1 MHFNGIQLITS
12 AYRNVIPNLSVLKN
26 TLIAVCRHGK
36 LKNQKNLEDTKKVYN
51 FASQNHSRV
60 PWPSGEAPVC
70 KTVYSSS
77 ILLGTSVK
85 SSDSIVGT
93 LFLYLMMLMKSRA
106 SPGSPSDTASFFY
119 FVKLTKW

>member
-1 MHFNGIQLITS
+1 MDGSEKMH
-12 AYRNVIPNLSVLKN
+12 
-26 TLIAVCRHGK
+26 
-36 LKNQKNLEDTKKVYN
+36 N

-93 LFLYLMMLMKSRA
+93 LFLYVMVLMKSWA
-106 SPGSPSDTASFFY
+106 SLGTPSDTASFFY